1 MKLLGLLLLTAHAFE
16 KGSKQES
23 NKFLS
28 RERRAN
34 GFSEEWFK
42 SGDLERE
49 CIEEVEKTKGYL
61 RALSKK
67 GHQDFFSN
75 SFDQIS
81 TQRGQF
87 LQGLVR
93 TR

>member
-1 MKLLGLLLLTAHAFE
+1 MKLFGLLLLTAHAFE

-67 GHQDFFSN
+67 GHQDFLVIVSIKFQHEEV
-75 SFDQIS
+75 SFYKA
-81 TQRGQF
+81 
-87 LQGLVR
+87 
-93 TR
+93 